1 MKKGTKLNL
10 MWAAPEFDGSRG
22 CKLGTMT
29 DESEDGAP
37 VVMDYIPTAFSRF
50 TKRDS
55 NYALNVT
62 VVVVKMRATRLNSSA
77 TVELEGTILDTSGT
91 VVAAFTAASTETDGG
106 NERDNA
112 RLALNTI
119 SFAIS
124 KDLFPAAL
132 PSSEKRSAVIVS
144 APAPLPTVF
153 SPAPAAAPKV
163 GAPVGGAA
171 SPAAAA
177 AKPSAPPAPQGT
189 PAAQQPAGTAAAKP
203 TSAPV
208 TPTPAAAAA
217 TPKPAAAP
225 SQTQAAP
232 VPAKVVTPLIPAATA
247 AKMTKSKALD
257 QLWIGPTYD
266 KAKGF
271 EIGEVLYQVEERND
285 GIDKYLP
292 EALAAIASKDAPCLL
307 NLNIV
312 ELYMRSQLKGTSS
325 VKLGVEG
332 VLVAKDGTVLAAFK
346 TTESVSGI
354 GSLVEDCRMAARKVV
369 LAITKE
375 LK

>member
-1 MKKGTKLNL
+1 
-10 MWAAPEFDGSRG
+10 
-22 CKLGTMT
+22 
-29 DESEDGAP
+29 
-37 VVMDYIPTAFSRF
+37 MDYIPTAFSRF

-55 NYALNVT
+55 TYAMNVT
-62 VVVVKMRATRLNSSA
+62 VVVVKMRATRLNSNA
-77 TVELEGTILDTSGT
+77 TVEMEGTILDTSGS
-91 VVAAFTAASTETDGG
+91 VVAAFVASANESDGG

-153 SPAPAAAPKV
+153 PPAPVAAPKV

-171 SPAAAA
+171 SPSAT
-177 AKPSAPPAPQGT
+177 AKTTPPPAPKAT
-189 PAAQQPAGTAAAKP
+189 PATQPVGTTVSKPAAAP
-203 TSAPV
+203 AI
-208 TPTPAAAAA
+208 PTPAAAPKSAA
-217 TPKPAAAP
+217 APKPAAAP
-225 SQTQAAP
+225 SQTQAAS
-232 VPAKVVTPLIPAATA
+232 VPSKVATPLIPAATA
-247 AKMTKSKALD
+247 SKMTKGKVLD
-257 QLWIGPTYD
+257 QLWIDPAYD
-266 KAKGF
+266 KGTGF

-292 EALAAIASKDAPCLL
+292 DALAAIATQGAPCVL

-312 ELYMRSQLKGTSS
+312 ELYMRSQRKGTSS

-346 TTESVSGI
+346 TTENISGI
-354 GSLVEDCRMAARKVV
+354 GSLIEDCRMAARTVV
-369 LAITKE
+369 LGITKE